1 MWIDLGSIPGLGIS
15 LEEGKGSPLPY
26 SCLESSM
33 ESMGSQSQTLLCDSH
48 FHFQFERTE
57 SLTSNWIFSEKK
69 YIYLHFCCIYI
80 QRELLGLKL
89 CIC

>member
-1 MWIDLGSIPGLGIS
+1 
-15 LEEGKGSPLPY
+15 
-26 SCLESSM
+26 M

-69 YIYLHFCCIYI
+69 NIFTFLLYIYPEGVTGSEGMHMLIIEFLIIKVIHVIAQHFNYRIA
-80 QRELLGLKL
+80 KN
-89 CIC
+89 